1 MNLVQLHGRIAQI
14 SDVRY
19 SPFGLPLIDLL
30 IEHESQLEEAG
41 VQRKIQ
47 LRLKA
52 LAVGAQA
59 EKILQLDLQTNLYF
73 AGFLASSQQSKS
85 VLFNIQSFHTVS

>member
-1 MNLVQLHGRIAQI
+1 VNLVQLHGRIVQI

-30 IEHESQLEEAG
+30 IEHESHLEEAG

-52 LAVGAQA
+52 LAIGTQA
-59 EKILQLDLQTNLYF
+59 EKILQLDLLNNLHF
-73 AGFLASSQQSKS
+73 SGFLASSKNSQS
-85 VLFNIQSFHTVS
+85 VLFHIQSFHTVS